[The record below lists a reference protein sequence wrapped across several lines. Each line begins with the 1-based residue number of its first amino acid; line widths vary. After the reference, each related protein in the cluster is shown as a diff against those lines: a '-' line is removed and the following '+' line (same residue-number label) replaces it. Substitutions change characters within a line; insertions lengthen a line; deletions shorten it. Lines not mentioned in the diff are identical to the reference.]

1 MFYHS
6 HYKLCR
12 ATAIKCQ
19 TQLSAGVRHLQ
30 TALTDTAILN
40 GQISTR
46 ADSLIYTHRFA
57 DLATQ
62 FVSDALP
69 LVDVDA
75 DALAEDEFHCCR
87 MTQLHYHLHYQIHPL
102 IVWSHS
108 VEMNRVMD

>member
-1 MFYHS
+1 MSCDS
-6 HYKLCR
+6 HQMSDTTECWSETF
-12 ATAIKCQ
+12 AD
-19 TQLSAGVRHLQ
+19 S
-30 TALTDTAILN
+30 TDTAILN